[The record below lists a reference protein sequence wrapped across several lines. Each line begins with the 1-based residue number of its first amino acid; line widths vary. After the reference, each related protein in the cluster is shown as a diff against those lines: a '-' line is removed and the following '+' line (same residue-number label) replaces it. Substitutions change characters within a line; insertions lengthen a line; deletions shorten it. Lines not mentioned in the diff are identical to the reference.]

1 MGTAYGNNVLHWT
14 EIYNVEIIG
23 LNLYN
28 TLILKKMKKFLACM
42 MISLF
47 AFAFAANAQNTK
59 KNVKKDAEVTY
70 SVDIDCANC
79 VKKLEN
85 TLPFVK
91 GVKDLK
97 VSLEKKTVWFK
108 YDASKTTKE
117 ALKAE
122 VEKQGYACK
131 EADNSTK

>member
-1 MGTAYGNNVLHWT
+1 
-14 EIYNVEIIG
+14 
-23 LNLYN
+23 
-28 TLILKKMKKFLACM
+28 MKRFLACL
-42 MISLF
+42 MISMF
-47 AFAFAANAQNTK
+47 AFAMSANAQNTK

-97 VSLEKKTVWFK
+97 VSLDKQTVWFK
-108 YDASKTTKE
+108 YDSSKTTKD
-117 ALKAE
+117 ALKKE

-131 EADNSTK
+131 ELEKDTK

>member
-1 MGTAYGNNVLHWT
+1 
-14 EIYNVEIIG
+14 
-23 LNLYN
+23 
-28 TLILKKMKKFLACM
+28 MKRFLACL

-47 AFAFAANAQNTK
+47 AFAMSANAQNTK

-97 VSLEKKTVWFK
+97 VSLDKKTVWFK
-108 YDASKTTKE
+108 YDPAKTNKDV
-117 ALKAE
+117 LKTE

-131 EADNSTK
+131 EVDNNTK

>member
-1 MGTAYGNNVLHWT
+1 
-14 EIYNVEIIG
+14 
-23 LNLYN
+23 
-28 TLILKKMKKFLACM
+28 MKHFFVCL

-47 AFAFAANAQNTK
+47 AFSLSANAQNTK

-70 SVDIDCANC
+70 SVDIDCKNC

-97 VSLEKKTVWFK
+97 VSLEEKTVWFK
-108 YDASKTTKE
+108 YDPAKTTKE
-117 ALKAE
+117 ALKTE

-131 EADNSTK
+131 DIEKNTK